1 MMNKNIF
8 GDPLINCSTDPLT
21 GFFRNGCCDT
31 DESDLGLHT
40 VCVVVTREF
49 LEFSKLAGNDLST
62 PIPQWGFPGI
72 KAGDRWCLCALRWKE
87 ALENNIAPKVVLEA
101 TNEAT
106 LKVIRMKTLIQYAY
120 KTNSDDQKI
129 R

>member
-62 PIPQWGFPGI
+62 PIAQWGFPGI

-106 LKVIRMKTLIQYAY
+106 LKVIPMKTLIQYAY